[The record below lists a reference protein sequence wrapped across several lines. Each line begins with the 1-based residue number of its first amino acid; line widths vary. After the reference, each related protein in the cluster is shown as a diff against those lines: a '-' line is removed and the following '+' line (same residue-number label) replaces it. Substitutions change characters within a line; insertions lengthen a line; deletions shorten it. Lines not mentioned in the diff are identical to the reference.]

1 MQRYKNTDAA
11 VLLMLNRFCGIM
23 PALFS
28 HVKFVMDTLLDQ
40 LDDNLKELYR
50 KALDADALLDNLQQ
64 QGHAKHQRIFADH
77 ALFQAS
83 SNRFMPYLAETAEQV
98 AAMRQSQQFNTATL
112 QRVVKQMKQL
122 HQTLAEFR
130 TVITK

>member
-1 MQRYKNTDAA
+1 
-11 VLLMLNRFCGIM
+11 
-23 PALFS
+23 
-28 HVKFVMDTLLDQ
+28 MDTLLGQ

-64 QGHAKHQRIFADH
+64 QGQAKHQRIFVDNS
-77 ALFQAS
+77 LFQAN

-112 QRVVKQMKQL
+112 QRVVQQL
-122 HQTLAEFR
+122 KILHTTLADFR
-130 TVITK
+130 SVITK

>member
-1 MQRYKNTDAA
+1 ME
-11 VLLMLNRFCGIM
+11 
-23 PALFS
+23 
-28 HVKFVMDTLLDQ
+28 TLLNQ

-64 QGHAKHQRIFADH
+64 QGHAKHQRIFADDK
-77 ALFQAS
+77 LFQVK

-112 QRVVKQMKQL
+112 QRVVAQLKQL
-122 HQTLAEFR
+122 HSTMAELR
-130 TVITK
+130 AAITK